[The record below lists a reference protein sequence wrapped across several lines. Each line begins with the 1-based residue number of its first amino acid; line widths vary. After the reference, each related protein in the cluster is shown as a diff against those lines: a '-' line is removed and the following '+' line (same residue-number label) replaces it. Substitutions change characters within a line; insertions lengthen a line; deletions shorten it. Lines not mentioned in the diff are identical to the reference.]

1 MLVHLVRHNRR
12 RGVSTVTLLLVT
24 PVLLLLVGL
33 VVYLGLLRD
42 ARGTAQHGADAAAL
56 AGARLLAD
64 DALLLPNS
72 PRFQQRLMQ
81 ARQAAQALG
90 QMNFALDERLQLDA
104 NADNDPDGDIVI
116 GRLDRPLNGTL
127 IAYSEGAAPASDW
140 PVNAVRVRVRRPPLA
155 GVFRGPAPPQEI
167 AAVATAWL
175 DRRVVGYRPLT
186 DDPIPLMPIGLFTD
200 HTGNDPALWDG
211 LLRAGND
218 SWSYDWNNRR
228 WLPGGDGIPE
238 AVLSAGVISPAGFA
252 FLQIGAEDF
261 AATIRQVGEGI
272 GRDELVRQFG
282 AGGFVLRGDNSVEV
296 PGSAAVP
303 PPASAT
309 RQRLIEQ
316 LQAVAATGQPRLWP
330 LLAPASTADGPYRVV
345 GWAGARLV
353 KVEELAVV
361 LRLTLQPTVLP
372 HPSAVTE
379 PREPP
384 PAFWTAN
391 RTVCRVRLAE

>member
-1 MLVHLVRHNRR
+1 MVAHSVRHSRR

-24 PVLLLLVGL
+24 PVVLLLVGL
-33 VVYLGLLRD
+33 MVYVGLLRD

-64 DALLLPNS
+64 DALLVPD
-72 PRFQQRLMQ
+72 PQRLRQ
-81 ARQAAQALG
+81 RLVQVRQAAQVVG

-104 NADNDPDGDIVI
+104 NPDNDPAGDIVI
-116 GRLDRPLNGTL
+116 GRLDRPVNGTF
-127 IAYSEGAAPASDW
+127 IAYSEDAAPASDW

-155 GVFRGPAPPQEI
+155 EIFRGPAPPQEV

-200 HTGNDPALWDG
+200 HIGDNSDLWDG
-211 LLRAGND
+211 QLRAGND

-238 AVLSAGVISPAGFA
+238 AELFVGGSGSTGFA

-261 AATIRQVGEGI
+261 AATIRQMGEGI
-272 GRDELVRQFG
+272 GRDELIRQFG
-282 AGGFVLRGDNSVEV
+282 AGGFVLRGDNSVQV
-296 PGSAAVP
+296 PGMVAVP
-303 PPASAT
+303 PPSAT
-309 RQRLIEQ
+309 RQWLVEQ
-316 LQAVAATGQPRLWP
+316 LQAVATTGTPRLWP
-330 LLAPASTADGPYRVV
+330 LLAPTSASNGPYRVV

-353 KVEELAVV
+353 NVQVLPNG
-361 LRLTLQPTVLP
+361 LRLTLQPTVVP
-372 HPSAVTE
+372 HPSTVTE
-379 PREPP
+379 SREPP
-384 PAFWTAN
+384 PTFWLTN